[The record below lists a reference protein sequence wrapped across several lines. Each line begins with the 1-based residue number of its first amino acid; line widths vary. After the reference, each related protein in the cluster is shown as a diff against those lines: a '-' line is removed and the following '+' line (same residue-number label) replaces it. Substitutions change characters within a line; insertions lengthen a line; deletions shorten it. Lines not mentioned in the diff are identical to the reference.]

1 MGIALPGII
10 QHVLN
15 LRIVNSEEMS
25 ENLQHTREREPDVL
39 RKVTDQ
45 HNHTYILH
53 IELQAKNEKDM
64 IYRMVEY
71 RVMLQRKYRIP
82 VKQYVLYIGPDN
94 MTMISSIDEENF
106 TFRYKV
112 VSLKEFDYKI
122 FLHSDN
128 PEEKVFAILANLG
141 EDSPEKVVKA
151 IVEDLKT
158 VVDGDNDKRK
168 YINQLKVLVHLL
180 KIKLKEEDMEPVS
193 SFFTVEDDFVYIW
206 GKEKGI
212 KEGKE
217 LGIKEGKEEGIKIG
231 KEEAINVGRQ
241 LIKETAL
248 EMKKRGIALKLISD
262 VTKLP
267 MEEIETL

>member
-1 MGIALPGII
+1 
-10 QHVLN
+10 
-15 LRIVNSEEMS
+15 
-25 ENLQHTREREPDVL
+25 
-39 RKVTDQ
+39 
-45 HNHTYILH
+45 
-53 IELQAKNEKDM
+53 
-64 IYRMVEY
+64 MVEY

-141 EDSPEKVVKA
+141 EDSPEKVVTA